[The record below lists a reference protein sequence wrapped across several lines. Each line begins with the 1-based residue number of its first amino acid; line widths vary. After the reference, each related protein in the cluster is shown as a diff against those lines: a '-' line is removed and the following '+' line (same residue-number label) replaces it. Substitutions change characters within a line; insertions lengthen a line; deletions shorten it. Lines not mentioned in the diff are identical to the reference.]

1 MKEQDVRKHY
11 FYQEKEYS
19 CSLELAMELI
29 GGKWKM
35 MMVYL
40 LKDAPLRSSDLQR
53 AMNGISNKMFAQTA
67 KELERDKLIE
77 KKIYPVIP
85 PKVEY
90 RITSFGKTVLP
101 LVEELAT
108 WGIDA
113 AAYLGASSLEIG
125 DNASGKF

>member
-53 AMNGISNKMFAQTA
+53 AMIGISNKMFAQTA

-101 LVEELAT
+101 LIEKLAT

-113 AAYLGASSLEIG
+113 ATYLEASSLEIG
-125 DNASGKF
+125 DNASGRF